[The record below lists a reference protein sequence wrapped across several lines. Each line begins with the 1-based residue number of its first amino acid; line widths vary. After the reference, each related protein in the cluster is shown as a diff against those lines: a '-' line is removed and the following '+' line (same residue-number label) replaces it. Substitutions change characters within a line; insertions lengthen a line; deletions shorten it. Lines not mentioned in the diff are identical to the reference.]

1 MIGLQAILSA
11 GSRVFATGLLFLA
24 TVIVARILGPQG
36 QGLYIL
42 ATTLAATVTQFA
54 NLGLHTGNIYQL
66 ARDPKLLSP
75 IIGNSLVIS
84 LLFGGAAAALAVL
97 ISSSGPQ
104 LNDLEFA
111 CLCLGAAMA
120 PCRLFF
126 TLGGNIFVG
135 LHQIRTFNLMM
146 VVNYSLVLLSV
157 IVAAVLNPTIE
168 SFLWGTLAGWL
179 LANVVLLGLLLKQ
192 VGFRISYSWPVF
204 QDGFVYA
211 AKAYVVCLLGFLMLR
226 ANVFLLQGLAATE
239 EIGHYEVG
247 LYSVPSN
254 LMDALNLLPASL
266 ALVLFPRLIKNE
278 GSNRWSMTMKGTG
291 AIALFMLAACGI
303 TAFLA
308 EPAVRF
314 AFGEKYLPALGAI
327 RWILPAA
334 FFCGLTSVTSQYIAA
349 IGFPRSV
356 IGIWA
361 LGLCVMVGSSIPLI
375 PHWGAVGAAVSL
387 SLSYAVVFVLQV
399 GLVWYYEVRSSQAPR
414 QHVPAILPKLSER
427 AA

>member
-1 MIGLQAILSA
+1 MIGLQALFSA
-11 GSRVFATGLLFLA
+11 GSRVFATALLFLA
-24 TVIVARILGPQG
+24 TIIVARKLGPEG
-36 QGLYIL
+36 QGLYII

-75 IIGNSLVIS
+75 IVGNSLVIS
-84 LLFGGAAAALAVL
+84 LFIGGGAAVLAVL
-97 ISSSGPQ
+97 ISCSGSH
-104 LNDLEFA
+104 LNELELA

-135 LHQIRTFNLMM
+135 LHQIRTFNIMM
-146 VVNYSLVLLSV
+146 VVNYSLILLCV
-157 IVAAVLNPTIE
+157 IGAAVIRPTIE
-168 SFLWGTLAGWL
+168 SFLWGTLTGWL
-179 LANVVLLGLLLKQ
+179 VANLVLLGVLLKQ
-192 VGFRISYSWPVF
+192 VNFKITYSWPVF
-204 QDGFVYA
+204 QDGFAYA

-226 ANVFLLQGLAATE
+226 ANIFLLQGLAASE
-239 EIGHYEVG
+239 AIGHYEVG

-278 GSNRWSMTMKGTG
+278 ESNRWGMTMKGTG
-291 AIALFMLAACGI
+291 AIALFMVVACGV
-303 TAFLA
+303 TALLA
-308 EPAVRF
+308 EPAVRL
-314 AFGEKYLPALGAI
+314 AFGEKYLPALGAV

-356 IGIWA
+356 IAIWGV
-361 LGLCVMVGSSIPLI
+361 GLCVLVVSSIPLI
-375 PHWGAVGAAVSL
+375 PVWGSVGAAISL
-387 SLSYAVVFVLQV
+387 SLSYAVVFFLQV
-399 GLVWYYEVRSSQAPR
+399 FLVWFYEFGRHEVSVGNSTEPLPR
-414 QHVPAILPKLSER
+414 LSER